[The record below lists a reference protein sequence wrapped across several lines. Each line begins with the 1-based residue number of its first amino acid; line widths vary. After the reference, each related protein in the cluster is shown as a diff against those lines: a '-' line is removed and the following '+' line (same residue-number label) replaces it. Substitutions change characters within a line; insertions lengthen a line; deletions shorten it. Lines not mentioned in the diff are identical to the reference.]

1 MQQLYVDV
9 YCKFFY
15 SYIILFKKIKII
27 LKIYI
32 LICINFVGQEKMFIR
47 ETDSDLGKGIMISYG
62 SVNFLNIND
71 GFQIVSIFMD
81 NSEQFEIQKQQKE
94 IMEIGIEMLVMKFYL
109 MKYMFM
115 NSGIFIRIVVNF
127 FMFIL
132 IFFGKFYNIVIFV
145 VVMFDMFIFFKKYF
159 LG

>member
-1 MQQLYVDV
+1 
-9 YCKFFY
+9 
-15 SYIILFKKIKII
+15 
-27 LKIYI
+27 
-32 LICINFVGQEKMFIR
+32 MFIR

-115 NSGIFIRIVVNF
+115 NCGIFIRIVVNF
-127 FMFIL
+127 FMFVL

-145 VVMFDMFIFFKKYF
+145 GGDV
-159 LG
+159 

>member
-115 NSGIFIRIVVNF
+115 NYGIFIRIIVNF

-145 VVMFDMFIFFKKYF
+145 SGDV
-159 LG
+159 

>member
-1 MQQLYVDV
+1 
-9 YCKFFY
+9 
-15 SYIILFKKIKII
+15 
-27 LKIYI
+27 
-32 LICINFVGQEKMFIR
+32 MFIR

-115 NSGIFIRIVVNF
+115 NCGIFYQNRCEF
-127 FMFIL
+127 FYVYINIFWKIL
-132 IFFGKFYNIVIFV
+132 
-145 VVMFDMFIFFKKYF
+145 
-159 LG
+159 

>member
-115 NSGIFIRIVVNF
+115 NCGIFIRIVVNF

-159 LG
+159 FG

>member
-1 MQQLYVDV
+1 
-9 YCKFFY
+9 
-15 SYIILFKKIKII
+15 
-27 LKIYI
+27 
-32 LICINFVGQEKMFIR
+32 MFIR

-109 MKYMFM
+109 LKYMFM
-115 NSGIFIRIVVNF
+115 NCGIFIRIVVNF

-132 IFFGKFYNIVIFV
+132 IYFGKFYNIVIFV